1 MLKDRKIIDWTQ
13 PVSSLAD
20 RPRMTAAAL
29 KAAFDSNTN
38 QVKPALNGVI
48 DDLTGTDGAMNIGTS
63 PIDGVTG
70 TDVQTM
76 LAFLKGLIDLREPTE
91 NVDQKLAL
99 KADKAVTDKHVKT
112 VSFDGKTGV
121 FTFISEDGT
130 SQTLD
135 TMLEKV
141 PVRCYLDGQTFVLV
155 LEDGTEQRADLSAFL
170 TETEFVDSETIDFA
184 ISDGSVRASVK
195 AGSITLDMLESTVVS
210 TLQGYMTAA
219 QTAAENAKASETNAA
234 AHRDAAAASETAAAQ
249 SASESRGQAAAAKS
263 WAVGGTATR
272 PGEDTDNAKYYA
284 EKSRE
289 NASTAQGWSD
299 TAMVHKDAAE
309 SSAIRAEQ
317 AAKDAEAIV
326 GGDFIPMTQKGAADG
341 VASLNANGKVPAE
354 QLPEMDYDPAG
365 SAAAVD
371 AKLTTHA
378 DDKVKHI
385 TAEERTAWNAK
396 QAGLTGKA
404 GQFVG
409 FTEDNVAGAVD
420 APSGSGGSMLTVT
433 FDSSLA
439 GLPWTIKGGGESYSG
454 MVPTGLTLTQGL
466 LAVETDYTLTVQG
479 DKAYTRRVRTAAY
492 FTALRVHIQP
502 FAATITVTCPA
513 GSAVTCANGGTT
525 LRETATAGTAVF
537 TVGNA
542 GTWTITATL
551 GAETA
556 TGTVS
561 ITADG
566 ENKALTLSYV
576 NVYGVQW
583 DGTSTT
589 KLSRTDAA
597 AKFVDPT
604 PAVNNGTGS
613 SPFDTLMPWA
623 GMKRVRDAQAGEL
636 VEIPKYWYRWTKSG
650 RSLKLQIADKKL
662 DGFFVSPAHADRG
675 DGKGERDVV
684 YVGRY
689 HCAAGYSSQNG
700 VSLLVNITRSAVRSG
715 IHGLGGTIWQWDWA
729 MNWTIKMLYLVE
741 FADWNSQT
749 KIGYG
754 CGNGSGTQAMGYTDS
769 MQYHTGTTQ
778 ASREAYGLGT
788 QYRYI
793 EGLWDSVYDWVD
805 GCYYNSNGLNVILN
819 PSKFSDNSNG
829 VLVGLPTHGWPT
841 KLEVTEKNGVQWVYP
856 VAAGGSEKTYIPDYW
871 NFSASSPCLLVG
883 GSYGQSLN
891 DGLFCVDCDGV
902 SSVSA
907 DIGSRLM
914 KLP

>member
-1 MLKDRKIIDWTQ
+1 MSKETKNLKLFQ
-13 PVSSLAD
+13 
-20 RPRMTAAAL
+20 
-29 KAAFDSNTN
+29 
-38 QVKPALNGVI
+38 
-48 DDLTGTDGAMNIGTS
+48 
-63 PIDGVTG
+63 
-70 TDVQTM
+70 
-76 LAFLKGLIDLREPTE
+76 
-91 NVDQKLAL
+91 
-99 KADKAVTDKHVKT
+99 
-112 VSFDGKTGV
+112 
-121 FTFISEDGT
+121 
-130 SQTLD
+130 
-135 TMLEKV
+135 
-141 PVRCYLDGQTFVLV
+141 
-155 LEDGTEQRADLSAFL
+155 
-170 TETEFVDSETIDFA
+170 
-184 ISDGSVRASVK
+184 
-195 AGSITLDMLESTVVS
+195 
-210 TLQGYMTAA
+210 
-219 QTAAENAKASETNAA
+219 
-234 AHRDAAAASETAAAQ
+234 
-249 SASESRGQAAAAKS
+249 
-263 WAVGGTATR
+263 
-272 PGEDTDNAKYYA
+272 
-284 EKSRE
+284 
-289 NASTAQGWSD
+289 
-299 TAMVHKDAAE
+299 
-309 SSAIRAEQ
+309 
-317 AAKDAEAIV
+317 
-326 GGDFIPMTQKGAADG
+326 
-341 VASLNANGKVPAE
+341 
-354 QLPEMDYDPAG
+354 YDPATDG
-365 SAAAVD
+365 DMTFNLDEGLNGNWDKLDEEVSQKAGKAE
-371 AKLTTHA
+371 LTTHA

-454 MVPTGLTLTQGL
+454 TVPTGLTLTQGL

-650 RSLKLQIADKKL
+650 KSLKLQIADKKL

-675 DGKGERDVV
+675 DGKGERNVV

-689 HCAAGYSSQNG
+689 HCASGYKSQTG
-700 VSLLVNITRSAVRSG
+700 VDPLAQITRNAARSG

-819 PSKFSDNSNG
+819 PNDFSDSNG
-829 VLVGLPTHGWPT
+829 GISASTPSSGYPSALRVVEVGG
-841 KLEVTEKNGVQWVYP
+841 NQWIVP
-856 VAAGGSEKTYIPDYW
+856 QNSGGSSNTYIPDYW
-871 NFSASSPCLLVG
+871 DFSASKPCLFVG
-883 GSYGQSLN
+883 GSYSQGLSH
-891 DGLFCVDCDGV
+891 GLFYVNYSGV
-902 SSVSA
+902 SDVGA
-907 DIGSRLM
+907 VIGSRLM